1 MDVIVLRSDLRET
14 LKKDAE
20 QEARSVNDLVNE
32 AVEHYLRERQQAKL
46 DTEIAAYEA
55 MHDELRQKYLGEW
68 VAVHDQKLVEHDSD
82 GLALYR
88 RVRARFGRIS
98 VLIRQVTEESVEEVW
113 IRTPS
118 TGKIAP

>member
-1 MDVIVLRSDLRET
+1 
-14 LKKDAE
+14 
-20 QEARSVNDLVNE
+20 
-32 AVEHYLRERQQAKL
+32 
-46 DTEIAAYEA
+46 

-98 VLIRQVTEESVEEVW
+98 VLIRHVTEESVEEVW